1 MPNIKPANTEDQ
13 LRRDEGEV
21 LHVYQDSKG
30 YWTIGV
36 GILVDER
43 KGGGITKEESTY
55 LLRNRIAMKTDEI
68 VKRFPWT
75 KQLDKVRF
83 AVLLNMAFQMGV
95 DGLAGFKNFLAAVS
109 VGRYTQAQIEML
121 DSKWARTDSPARA
134 ERLGVQMAT
143 GVWQ

>member
-1 MPNIKPANTEDQ
+1 MPNIKPTNTEDQ

-30 YWTIGV
+30 YWTLGV

-55 LLRNRIAMKTDEI
+55 LLRNRIALKKAELI
-68 VKRFPWT
+68 KRFPWS
-75 KQLDKVRF
+75 KDLDDVRF

-95 DGLAGFKNFLAAVS
+95 EGVAGFKKFIAAVS
-109 VGRYTQAQIEML
+109 VGNYVQAQLEML
-121 DSKWARTDSPARA
+121 DSKWARTDSPQRA
-134 ERLGVQMAT
+134 ERLGRQMAS